1 MSRYGQRS
9 RLTGGSEANSVNKWY
24 GGGFVPVIETSYQ
37 SIQTV
42 TVGTATSTI
51 TFSSIPATYTH
62 LQIRGMLNGTAAGT
76 YNNVRMGFNGDS
88 AANYAS
94 HTLYGDGTSAAATSE
109 ASGSRMYGQ
118 IFVSQASTASY
129 VGVGVIDILDYAN
142 TNKYKTT
149 RSINGIEM
157 NGSGVIEFG
166 SGHWRNTAAI
176 TSIEFV
182 TASGNFNVGS
192 TLALYGIK
200 VA

>member
-1 MSRYGQRS
+1 MFLLGASS
-9 RLTGGSEANSVNKWY
+9 GGAAGVANSY
-24 GGGFVPVIETSYQ
+24 E

-76 YNNVRMGFNGDS
+76 YNNVRMGFNADS
-88 AANYAS
+88 GTNYS
-94 HTLYGDGTSAAATSE
+94 THIIYGDGTTTGALSE
-109 ASGSRMYGQ
+109 ANGTRIYGQ
-118 IFVSQASTASY
+118 ILITQASTSSY
-129 VGVGVIDILDYAN
+129 VGIGVIDILDYAN

-149 RSINGIEM
+149 KSLNGLEM
-157 NGSGVIEFG
+157 NGSGSVIEFG
-166 SGHWRNTAAI
+166 SGNWRNTNAI

-192 TLALYGIK
+192 TLSLYGIK

>member
-1 MSRYGQRS
+1 MAIVSIKNKTKS
-9 RLTGGSEANSVNKWY
+9 GSLLVGNAGFFPNSY
-24 GGGFVPVIETSYQ
+24 E

-42 TVGTATSTI
+42 TVGTATSTM
-51 TFSSIPATYTH
+51 TFTSIPSTYTH

-76 YNNVRMGFNGDS
+76 YNNVRMGFNADS
-88 AANYAS
+88 GANYSS
-94 HTLYGDGTSAAATSE
+94 HLIYGDGASAGAQAETSGT
-109 ASGSRMYGQ
+109 RMYGQ
-118 IFVSQASTASY
+118 ILISQASTSSY

-142 TNKYKTT
+142 TNKYKTV
-149 RSINGIEM
+149 RSLNGIDLA
-157 NGSGVIEFG
+157 GSGQIELS
-166 SGHWRNTAAI
+166 SGNWRNTNAI